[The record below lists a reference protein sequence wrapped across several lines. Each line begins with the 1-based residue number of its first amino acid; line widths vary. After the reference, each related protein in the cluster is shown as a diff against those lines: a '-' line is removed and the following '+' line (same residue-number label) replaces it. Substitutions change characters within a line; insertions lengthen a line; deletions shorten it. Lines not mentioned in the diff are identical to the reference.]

1 MKIHH
6 NKYIDAL
13 LKTMLFS
20 ASIHMIILIVQ
31 AIRTGDIMIIN
42 YFNILDLEIYYPH
55 ILKIPQTHLIAAS
68 VALIIYLTFLIR
80 RK

>member
-55 ILKIPQTHLIAAS
+55 ILKYLKHILSLHLS
-68 VALIIYLTFLIR
+68 LLLFT
-80 RK
+80 